1 MPATVY
7 SAMACEQD
15 HVDRKLPFPKA
26 ESELKPE
33 GDIEYPLSY
42 LDVGRHW
49 FMVPRH
55 LFC

>member
-1 MPATVY
+1 MVY
-7 SAMACEQD
+7 SAMAWEPD
-15 HVDRKLPFPKA
+15 HVDHKLPFPKA

-33 GDIEYPLSY
+33 GDIEYRLSY
-42 LDVGRHW
+42 LDVVRHC

>member
-1 MPATVY
+1 
-7 SAMACEQD
+7 MACEQD

-26 ESELKPE
+26 EGELKPE
-33 GDIEYPLSY
+33 GDTEYLLSY
-42 LDVGRHW
+42 LDVVRHW